1 VNYFSTNSPEITV
14 DAAKAVLTGLAQDGG
29 LYMPAAIPSLSP
41 WEIREMAGLPYD
53 QLAARLL
60 HPFFGDIGTLSQI
73 EEICHDIYD
82 FEIPLRMFSDN
93 NGILELFHGPTLAFK
108 DFGARF
114 LARLM
119 GLLAAEKKSEITIL
133 VATSG
138 DTGGAVANG
147 FYGVNGIRVV
157 ILYPDGK
164 VSPFQEQQIAGRG
177 GNIRAIKIQGTFDHC
192 QMLVKKAFNDLS
204 LTRVME
210 ITSANSINIGR
221 WIPQMVYYFYGW
233 LQWIDSGLTE
243 NPVFSVPSGNYG
255 NLAAGMLASAMGLP
269 VKHFVAASNINNTVP
284 EFLRTGIYTP
294 RESVQTVAN
303 AMDVGDPSNFVRMTT
318 LAKSGNPLTTTLTGF
333 EFSDNEII
341 KKIKDF
347 HLKEEYIA
355 DPHTATGILALERYG
370 IPGIVL
376 GTAHPY
382 KFTGVIPQDISDRL
396 KVPATYRET
405 ASPLSSTP
413 MKPDY
418 SLLKEYLLTL

>member
-1 VNYFSTNSPEITV
+1 VDYFSTNNPEITV

-29 LYMPAAIPSLSP
+29 LYMPATLPFLSTG
-41 WEIREMAGLPYD
+41 EIREMADLPYD
-53 QLAARLL
+53 TLAARLL
-60 HPFFGDIGTLSQI
+60 YPFFRDIGTLSKI
-73 EEICHDIYD
+73 EEICRDIYD
-82 FEIPLRMFSDN
+82 FDIPLRMFSDN
-93 NGILELFHGPTLAFK
+93 IAILELFHGPTLAFK

-119 GLLAAEKKSEITIL
+119 GLLAAERDREITIL

-147 FYGVNGIRVV
+147 FYGVDGIRVV

-164 VSPFQEQQIAGRG
+164 VSPFQENQIAGLG
-177 GNIRAIKIQGTFDHC
+177 GNIRAVRIRGTFDHC
-192 QMLVKKAFNDLS
+192 QMLVKRAFNDQS
-204 LTRVME
+204 LTRVKE

-233 LQWIDSGLTE
+233 MRWTDYGLSE
-243 NPVFSVPSGNYG
+243 FPAFSVPSGNYG
-255 NLAAGMLASAMGLP
+255 NLAAGMLGASMGLP

-303 AMDVGDPSNFVRMTT
+303 AMDVGDPSNFVRMTA
-318 LAKSGNPLTTTLTGF
+318 LAKSGNPLTSTVTGF
-333 EFSDNEII
+333 EFSDSEIV

-355 DPHTATGILALERYG
+355 DPHTATGILALEKYG
-370 IPGIVL
+370 TPGIVM
-376 GTAHPY
+376 GTAHPC
-382 KFTGVIPQDISDRL
+382 KFTGVMPEDMHEKL
-396 KVPATYRET
+396 TVPAGYQESR
-405 ASPLSSTP
+405 SPLNAVT
-413 MKPDY
+413 MEPDY
-418 SLLKEYLLTL
+418 SLLKEYLITL